1 MWWSGTVHA
10 VLRGRDASTWLA
22 DRQRGSPLGL
32 SYTLHGTQ
40 VSLRRSWRPRGARVE
55 ETFGTLGPQPNPP
68 PDPQACVTLGAASF
82 FLPPPPSQQLAV
94 IRGLRQEMSARP
106 STPPS

>member
-10 VLRGRDASTWLA
+10 VLRGRDVSTWLA

-40 VSLRRSWRPRGARVE
+40 VSLRRSWRPGGARVE

-68 PDPQACVTLGAASF
+68 PDPQACVMLEWFCFQALSCQTRCE
-82 FLPPPPSQQLAV
+82 LAQV
-94 IRGLRQEMSARP
+94 AGTTSRRGR
-106 STPPS
+106 